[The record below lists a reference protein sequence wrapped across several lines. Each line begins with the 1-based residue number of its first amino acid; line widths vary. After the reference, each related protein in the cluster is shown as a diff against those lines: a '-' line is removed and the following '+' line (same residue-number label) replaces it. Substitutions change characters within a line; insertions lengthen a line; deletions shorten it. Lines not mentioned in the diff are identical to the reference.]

1 MDRQAELRQRIQ
13 KHIHRSITS
22 QSPTDLVNSALRFW
36 QDALLFLPIIY
47 AVIYLIGMFYHI
59 GYLSAFRLGPDEYPL
74 ATDLTMLQG
83 GFSLI
88 SMSLSHL
95 DYALAFF
102 VIFFLLLTFL
112 VFARRAREKLTIFF
126 KKLKNT
132 NSQKKQKETL
142 AKAKVTTQL
151 VDKSAAL
158 YARFTVLLIQLMLV
172 IFLGVLS
179 MKRGLSD
186 AEKDQNDLYQ
196 QSTPKTQ
203 NISKLLIEPPY
214 LRVVCNATHCAYWN
228 KTGTIIL
235 RHDQVERTYLPSHE
249 TKKS

>member
-1 MDRQAELRQRIQ
+1 M
-13 KHIHRSITS
+13 
-22 QSPTDLVNSALRFW
+22 
-36 QDALLFLPIIY
+36 
-47 AVIYLIGMFYHI
+47 
-59 GYLSAFRLGPDEYPL
+59 
-74 ATDLTMLQG
+74 
-83 GFSLI
+83 
-88 SMSLSHL
+88 
-95 DYALAFF
+95 
-102 VIFFLLLTFL
+102 
-112 VFARRAREKLTIFF
+112 
-126 KKLKNT
+126 
-132 NSQKKQKETL
+132 

-203 NISKLLIEPPY
+203 NTSKLLIEPPY